1 MRILPSRESS
11 RAAPTADGSLLE
23 LRGVTVRYRQVLAVR
38 NLTLNVAAGEI
49 VTLLGANGAGKSS
62 TLSAIVGLAPV
73 VGGSVILAG
82 EDITSWP
89 PEAAVRRGVS
99 LVPEGRRIFANLTV
113 AENLRL
119 GAAAISRSEYDETLP
134 EVLDLFP
141 VVKQRLDTK
150 AGLFSGGEQQQLAIA
165 RALMARPRLLLLDEP
180 SLGLAPIMVATVF
193 DLITRLRERDVT
205 ILLVEQNAERALDVA
220 DRAYVLNTGR
230 LEISGAAT
238 SLAADAIE
246 EAYLGISAREA

>member
-1 MRILPSRESS
+1 MRILPSREGP
-11 RAAPTADGSLLE
+11 RVARDADGFLLE
-23 LRGVTVRYRQVLAVR
+23 LSNVTVSYGPVVAVR
-38 NLTLNVAAGEI
+38 ELSLTVAAGEI

-62 TLSAIVGLAPV
+62 TLNAVIGLAPV
-73 VGGSVILAG
+73 VGGRVLLAG
-82 EDITSWP
+82 EEITSRP
-89 PEAAVRRGVS
+89 PEAIVRRRVS

-119 GAAAISRSEYDETLP
+119 GAAASSRSEYDDTLP

-150 AGLFSGGEQQQLAIA
+150 AGMFSGGEQQQLAIA
-165 RALMARPRLLLLDEP
+165 RALMARPRLVLLDEP
-180 SLGLAPIMVATVF
+180 SLGLAPIMVAAVF
-193 DLITRLRERDVT
+193 DLIARLRERGVT

-230 LEISGAAT
+230 LEISGAAS
-238 SLAADAIE
+238 SLASDSIE
-246 EAYLGISAREA
+246 EAYLGISSGRG

>member
-1 MRILPSRESS
+1 MRILPSRASS
-11 RAAPTADGSLLE
+11 PAASSADGALLE
-23 LRGVTVRYRQVLAVR
+23 LRGVTVRYGQVLAVS

-62 TLSAIVGLAPV
+62 TLNAIVGLAPV

-82 EDITSWP
+82 ADITSRP
-89 PEAAVRRGVS
+89 PEAAVRRGVA

-119 GAAAISRSEYDETLP
+119 GAATSSRSEYEDTLP

-180 SLGLAPIMVATVF
+180 SLGLAPIMVAAVF
-193 DLITRLRERDVT
+193 DLISGLRGRAVT
-205 ILLVEQNAERALDVA
+205 VLLVEQNAERALDVA
-220 DRAYVLNTGR
+220 DRAYVLSAGR
-230 LEISGAAT
+230 LEISGEAS
-238 SLAADAIE
+238 SLPVDSIE
-246 EAYLGISAREA
+246 EAYLGISARGG

>member
-1 MRILPSRESS
+1 MRILPGRE
-11 RAAPTADGSLLE
+11 RPAAAPDGDGFLLE
-23 LRGVTVRYRQVLAVR
+23 LSDITVSYGPVVAVR
-38 NLTLNVAAGEI
+38 ALSLTVAAGEI

-62 TLSAIVGLAPV
+62 TLSAVVGLAPV
-73 VGGSVILAG
+73 VGGRVLLAG
-82 EDITSWP
+82 EDITSRP
-89 PEAAVRRGVS
+89 PEAIVRRRVT

-119 GAAAISRSEYDETLP
+119 GAAASSRSEYEDTLP

-165 RALMARPRLLLLDEP
+165 RALMARPRLVLLDEP
-180 SLGLAPIMVATVF
+180 SLGLAPIMVAAVF
-193 DLITRLRERDVT
+193 ELIARLRERGVT

-230 LEISGAAT
+230 LEISGTAS
-238 SLAADAIE
+238 SLASDSIE
-246 EAYLGISAREA
+246 EAYLGISSGRI

>member
-1 MRILPSRESS
+1 MRILPSRESV
-11 RAAPTADGSLLE
+11 RAAHGANGALLE
-23 LRGVTVRYRQVLAVR
+23 LRGVTVRYGQILAVR
-38 NLTLNVAAGEI
+38 ELSLSVAAGEV

-73 VGGSVILAG
+73 AGGSVMLAG
-82 EDITSWP
+82 EDITSNP
-89 PEAAVRRGVS
+89 PEAVVRRGVA

-119 GAAAISRSEYDETLP
+119 GAAAYSRSEYEETLP

-141 VVKQRLDTK
+141 VVKQRLGTR

-165 RALMARPRLLLLDEP
+165 RALMARPRLVLLDEP
-180 SLGLAPIMVATVF
+180 SLGLAPIMVAAVF
-193 DLITRLRERDVT
+193 DLIARLHERSVT

-230 LEISGAAT
+230 LEISGDAAE
-238 SLAADAIE
+238 LAADSIE
-246 EAYLGISAREA
+246 EAYLGISSRDG

>member
-1 MRILPSRESS
+1 MRILPSRASS
-11 RAAPTADGSLLE
+11 PAASSADGALLE
-23 LRGVTVRYRQVLAVR
+23 LRGVTVRYGQVLAVS

-62 TLSAIVGLAPV
+62 TLNAIVGLAPV

-82 EDITSWP
+82 ADITSRP
-89 PEAAVRRGVS
+89 PEAAVRRGVA

-119 GAAAISRSEYDETLP
+119 GAATSSRSEYEDTLP

-165 RALMARPRLLLLDEP
+165 RALMARPRLVLLDEP
-180 SLGLAPIMVATVF
+180 SLGLAPIMVAAVF
-193 DLITRLRERDVT
+193 ELIARLRERGVT

-230 LEISGAAT
+230 LEISGTAS
-238 SLAADAIE
+238 SLASDSIE
-246 EAYLGISAREA
+246 EAYLGISSGRI

>member
-11 RAAPTADGSLLE
+11 RAAPSVNGSLLE
-23 LRGVTVRYRQVLAVR
+23 LRGVTVRYRQVLAVTD
-38 NLTLNVAAGEI
+38 LTLNVGAGEI

-73 VGGSVILAG
+73 AGGSVILAG

-89 PEAAVRRGVS
+89 PEAAVRRGVA

-119 GAAAISRSEYDETLP
+119 GAAAISRSEYEDTLP

-180 SLGLAPIMVATVF
+180 SLGLAPIMVAAVF
-193 DLITRLRERDVT
+193 DLITRLRERAVT

-246 EAYLGISAREA
+246 EAYLGISARGA